1 MYVRCHLSVP
11 LASTDKE
18 FFEKHLAFKLTNFCI
33 VIENVYCCA
42 ILACVNM
49 GGLDTKSLIPSFDLV
64 WCHHTSQQRF
74 LSGLPVVSCLPRLE
88 INFSE
93 DLWCLL
99 PAERD
104 L

>member
-1 MYVRCHLSVP
+1 MHFRCHLSVP
-11 LASTDKE
+11 LGSTVKE

-33 VIENVYCCA
+33 VIDSVYCCA
-42 ILACVNM
+42 ILAWVNM
-49 GGLDTKSLIPSFDLV
+49 GGLDAKSVILSFDLV

-88 INFSE
+88 ISFSE
-93 DLWCLL
+93 VWCLL